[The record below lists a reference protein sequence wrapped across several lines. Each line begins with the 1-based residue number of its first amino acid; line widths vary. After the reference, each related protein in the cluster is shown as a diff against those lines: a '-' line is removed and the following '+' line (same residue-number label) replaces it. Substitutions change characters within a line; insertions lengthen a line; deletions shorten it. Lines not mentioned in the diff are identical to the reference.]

1 MKIIGKLLIMILFL
15 SVLPSAVWAQ
25 EEMSVNEELDSAYAD
40 IHERMVL
47 FKEDIIQLGTLSR
60 FRMDIDNDMPLT
72 DPLLEAIANRLK
84 SLSLAVNSFSSRWEA
99 YSQAQQVY
107 IADNDSLLNELAQI
121 QQMQQMVSDTLASRQ
136 QLYDQLSAFAKAET
150 LIWGQDK
157 IYRKLYKQAM
167 QYSISPKLAN
177 KLEKVKAEDQAISAD
192 IEASYGQAK
201 AAAESFPGLKL
212 RMEAIE
218 NKYFQLQSV
227 SAKIQAMEYKPFIQ
241 RIKDYLIGLA
251 AVAILLMFF
260 NLLNAKI
267 KTLKAAREQA
277 KKMKDMMSGQHN
289 YPTI

>member
-1 MKIIGKLLIMILFL
+1 MKIIGKLLITILLL
-15 SVLPSAVWAQ
+15 SVLPSAAWAQ
-25 EEMSVNEELDSAYAD
+25 EEMSVDEELDSAYTA
-40 IHERMVL
+40 IHERMTL
-47 FKEDIIQLGTLSR
+47 FKEELIQLGALSR
-60 FRMDIDNDMPLT
+60 FRMDIDNDMPLN
-72 DPLLEAIANRLK
+72 DQLLEAISNRLK
-84 SLSLAVNSFSSRWEA
+84 SLSFAVNSFSSRWDA

-107 IADNDSLLNELAQI
+107 IADNDSLLNELARI
-121 QQMQQMVSDTLASRQ
+121 QQMQQMVTDTLASRQ
-136 QLYDQLSAFAKAET
+136 QQYDQLSAFSKAEV

-157 IYRKLYKQAM
+157 VYRKLYKQAM
-167 QYSISPKLAN
+167 QYSLSPKLAA
-177 KLEKVKAEDQAISAD
+177 KLEKVKAQDQAILTD
-192 IEASYGQAK
+192 IETSYGQAK
-201 AAAESFPGLKL
+201 TAVESFPGLNV

-267 KTLKAAREQA
+267 KTLKAASEQA
-277 KKMKDMMSGQHN
+277 KKMKDMMNGQHN

>member
-1 MKIIGKLLIMILFL
+1 MKIIGKLLITILFL

-25 EEMSVNEELDSAYAD
+25 EEMSVNEELDSTYAD

-72 DPLLEAIANRLK
+72 DPLLEAISNRLK

>member
-25 EEMSVNEELDSAYAD
+25 EEMSVNEELDSTYAD

-84 SLSLAVNSFSSRWEA
+84 SLSFAVNSFSSRWEA

-121 QQMQQMVSDTLASRQ
+121 QQMQQMVTDTLASRQ

>member
-25 EEMSVNEELDSAYAD
+25 EEMSVNEELDSTYAD

-121 QQMQQMVSDTLASRQ
+121 QQMQQMVTDTLASRQ

>member
-1 MKIIGKLLIMILFL
+1 MKIIGKLLITILLL

-25 EEMSVNEELDSAYAD
+25 EEMSVDEELDSTYTA
-40 IHERMVL
+40 IHERMTL
-47 FKEDIIQLGTLSR
+47 FKEELIQLGALSR

-72 DPLLEAIANRLK
+72 DPLLEAISNRVK
-84 SLSLAVNSFSSRWEA
+84 SLSLAVNSFSSRWDA

-107 IADNDSLLNELAQI
+107 IADNDSLLNELARI
-121 QQMQQMVSDTLASRQ
+121 QQMQQMVTDTLASRQ
-136 QLYDQLSAFAKAET
+136 QQYDLLSAFSKAEE

-157 IYRKLYKQAM
+157 VYRKLYKQAM
-167 QYSISPKLAN
+167 QYSISPKLAA
-177 KLEKVKAEDQAISAD
+177 KLEKVKAEDQAILAD
-192 IEASYGQAK
+192 IDTNYGQAK
-201 AAAESFPGLKL
+201 TASESFPGLKV
-212 RMEAIE
+212 RMKALE
-218 NKYFQLQSV
+218 NKYFQLQSI

-267 KTLKAAREQA
+267 KTLKAASEQA
-277 KKMKDMMSGQHN
+277 KKMKDMMNGQHN

>member
-1 MKIIGKLLIMILFL
+1 MKIIGKLLITILLL
-15 SVLPSAVWAQ
+15 SVLPSAAWAQ
-25 EEMSVNEELDSAYAD
+25 EEMSVDEELDSAYTA
-40 IHERMVL
+40 IHERMTL
-47 FKEDIIQLGTLSR
+47 FKEELIQLGALSR
-60 FRMDIDNDMPLT
+60 FRMDIDNDMPLN
-72 DPLLEAIANRLK
+72 DQLLEAISNRLK
-84 SLSLAVNSFSSRWEA
+84 SLSFAVNSFSSRWDA

-107 IADNDSLLNELAQI
+107 IADNDSLLNELARI
-121 QQMQQMVSDTLASRQ
+121 QQMQQMVTDTLASRQ
-136 QLYDQLSAFAKAET
+136 QQYDQLSAFSKAEV

-157 IYRKLYKQAM
+157 VYRKLYKQAM
-167 QYSISPKLAN
+167 QYSLSPKLAA
-177 KLEKVKAEDQAISAD
+177 KLEKVKAQDQAILTD
-192 IEASYGQAK
+192 IETSYGQAK
-201 AAAESFPGLKL
+201 TAVEGFPGLNV

-267 KTLKAAREQA
+267 KTLKAASEQA
-277 KKMKDMMSGQHN
+277 KKMKDMMNGQHN

>member
-1 MKIIGKLLIMILFL
+1 MKIIAKLLITILLL

-25 EEMSVNEELDSAYAD
+25 EEMSVDEELDSTYTA
-40 IHERMVL
+40 IHERMML
-47 FKEDIIQLGTLSR
+47 FKEELIQLGTLSR

-72 DPLLEAIANRLK
+72 DPLLEAISNRLK
-84 SLSLAVNSFSSRWEA
+84 SLSLAVSAFSTRWDA

-107 IADNDSLLNELAQI
+107 IADNDSLLNELARI
-121 QQMQQMVSDTLASRQ
+121 QQMQQMVTDTLASRQ
-136 QLYDQLSAFAKAET
+136 QQYDLLSAFSKAEE

-157 IYRKLYKQAM
+157 VYRKLYKQAM
-167 QYSISPKLAN
+167 QYSISPKLAA
-177 KLEKVKAEDQAISAD
+177 KLEKVKAEDQAILAD
-192 IEASYGQAK
+192 IDTSYGQAK
-201 AAAESFPGLKL
+201 TASESFPGLKV
-212 RMEAIE
+212 RMKALE
-218 NKYFQLQSV
+218 NKYFQLQSI

-267 KTLKAAREQA
+267 KTLKAASEQA
-277 KKMKDMMSGQHN
+277 KKMKDMMNGQHN

>member
-1 MKIIGKLLIMILFL
+1 MKIIGKLLITILLL

-25 EEMSVNEELDSAYAD
+25 EEMSVDEELDSTYTA
-40 IHERMVL
+40 IHERMTL
-47 FKEDIIQLGTLSR
+47 FKEELIQLGALSR

-72 DPLLEAIANRLK
+72 DPLLEAISNRVK
-84 SLSLAVNSFSSRWEA
+84 SLSLAVNSFSSRWDA

-107 IADNDSLLNELAQI
+107 IADNDSLLNELARI
-121 QQMQQMVSDTLASRQ
+121 QQMQQMVTDTLASRQ
-136 QLYDQLSAFAKAET
+136 QQYDLLSAFSKAEE

-157 IYRKLYKQAM
+157 VYRKLYKQAM
-167 QYSISPKLAN
+167 QYSISPKLAA
-177 KLEKVKAEDQAISAD
+177 KLEKVKAEDQAILAD
-192 IEASYGQAK
+192 IDTSYGQAK
-201 AAAESFPGLKL
+201 TASESFPGLKV
-212 RMEAIE
+212 RMKALE
-218 NKYFQLQSV
+218 NKYFQLQSI

-267 KTLKAAREQA
+267 KTLKAASEQA
-277 KKMKDMMSGQHN
+277 KKMKDMMNGQHN

>member
-1 MKIIGKLLIMILFL
+1 MKIIAKLLITILLL

-25 EEMSVNEELDSAYAD
+25 EEMSVDEELDSTYTA
-40 IHERMVL
+40 IHERMTL
-47 FKEDIIQLGTLSR
+47 FKEELIQLGALSR

-72 DPLLEAIANRLK
+72 DPLLEAISNRLK
-84 SLSLAVNSFSSRWEA
+84 SLSLAVSAFSTRWDA

-107 IADNDSLLNELAQI
+107 IADNDSLLNELARI
-121 QQMQQMVSDTLASRQ
+121 QQMQQMVTDTLASRQ
-136 QLYDQLSAFAKAET
+136 QQYDLLSAFSKAEE

-157 IYRKLYKQAM
+157 VYRKLYKQAM
-167 QYSISPKLAN
+167 QYSISPKLAA
-177 KLEKVKAEDQAISAD
+177 KLEKVKAEDQAILAD
-192 IEASYGQAK
+192 IDTSYGQAK
-201 AAAESFPGLKL
+201 TASESFPGLKV
-212 RMEAIE
+212 RMKALE
-218 NKYFQLQSV
+218 NKYFQLQSI

-267 KTLKAAREQA
+267 KTLKAASEQA
-277 KKMKDMMSGQHN
+277 KKMKDMMNGQHN

>member
-1 MKIIGKLLIMILFL
+1 MKIIGKLLITILFL

-25 EEMSVNEELDSAYAD
+25 EEMSVNEELDSTYTD

-47 FKEDIIQLGTLSR
+47 FKEDIIQLGNLSR

-72 DPLLEAIANRLK
+72 DPLLEAISNRLK

-107 IADNDSLLNELAQI
+107 IADNDSLLNQLAQI

-136 QLYDQLSAFAKAET
+136 QQYDQLCAFAKAET

-157 IYRKLYKQAM
+157 IYRKLYNQAM

>member
-1 MKIIGKLLIMILFL
+1 MKIIAKLLITILLL

-25 EEMSVNEELDSAYAD
+25 EEMSVDEELDSTYTA
-40 IHERMVL
+40 IHERMML
-47 FKEDIIQLGTLSR
+47 FKEELIQLGALSR

-72 DPLLEAIANRLK
+72 DPLLEAISNRVK
-84 SLSLAVNSFSSRWEA
+84 SLSLAVNSFSSRWDA

-107 IADNDSLLNELAQI
+107 IADNDSLLNELARI
-121 QQMQQMVSDTLASRQ
+121 QQMQQMVTDTLASRQ
-136 QLYDQLSAFAKAET
+136 QQYDLLSAFSKAEK
-150 LIWGQDK
+150 LIWGQDEV
-157 IYRKLYKQAM
+157 YRKLYKQAM
-167 QYSISPKLAN
+167 QYSISPKLAA
-177 KLEKVKAEDQAISAD
+177 KLEKVKAEDQAILAD
-192 IEASYGQAK
+192 IDTNYGQAK
-201 AAAESFPGLKL
+201 TAAESFPGLQM
-212 RMEAIE
+212 RMEAVE

-267 KTLKAAREQA
+267 KTLKAASEQA
-277 KKMKDMMSGQHN
+277 KKMKDMMNGQHN

>member
-1 MKIIGKLLIMILFL
+1 MKIIGKLLITILLL

-25 EEMSVNEELDSAYAD
+25 EEMSVDEELDSTYTA
-40 IHERMVL
+40 IHERMTL
-47 FKEDIIQLGTLSR
+47 FKEELIQLGALSR

-72 DPLLEAIANRLK
+72 DPLLEAISNRVK
-84 SLSLAVNSFSSRWEA
+84 SLSLAVNSFSSRWDA

-107 IADNDSLLNELAQI
+107 IADNDSLLNELARI
-121 QQMQQMVSDTLASRQ
+121 QQMQQMVTDTLASRQ
-136 QLYDQLSAFAKAET
+136 QQYDLLSAFSKAEE

-157 IYRKLYKQAM
+157 VYRKLYKQAM
-167 QYSISPKLAN
+167 QYSISPKLAA
-177 KLEKVKAEDQAISAD
+177 KLEKVKAEDQTILAD
-192 IEASYGQAK
+192 IDTSYGQAK
-201 AAAESFPGLKL
+201 TASESFPGLKV
-212 RMEAIE
+212 RMKALE
-218 NKYFQLQSV
+218 NKYFQLQSI

-267 KTLKAAREQA
+267 KTLKAASEQA
-277 KKMKDMMSGQHN
+277 KKMKDMMNGQHN

>member
-1 MKIIGKLLIMILFL
+1 MKIIGKLLITILFL

-25 EEMSVNEELDSAYAD
+25 EEMSVNEELDSTYTD

-47 FKEDIIQLGTLSR
+47 FKEDIIQLGNLSR

-84 SLSLAVNSFSSRWEA
+84 SLSFAVGSFSSRWEA

-107 IADNDSLLNELAQI
+107 IADNDSLLNQLAQI

-136 QLYDQLSAFAKAET
+136 QQYDQLCAFAKAET

-157 IYRKLYKQAM
+157 IYRKLYNQAM

>member
-1 MKIIGKLLIMILFL
+1 MKIIAKLLITILLL

-25 EEMSVNEELDSAYAD
+25 EEMSVDEELDSTYTA
-40 IHERMVL
+40 IHERMML
-47 FKEDIIQLGTLSR
+47 FKEELIQLGALSR

-72 DPLLEAIANRLK
+72 DPLLEAISNRVK
-84 SLSLAVNSFSSRWEA
+84 SLSLAVNSFSSRWDA

-107 IADNDSLLNELAQI
+107 IADNDSLLNELARI
-121 QQMQQMVSDTLASRQ
+121 QQMQQMVTDTLASRQ
-136 QLYDQLSAFAKAET
+136 QQYDQLSAFSKAEK
-150 LIWGQDK
+150 LIWGQDEV
-157 IYRKLYKQAM
+157 YRKLYKQAM
-167 QYSISPKLAN
+167 QYSISPKLAA
-177 KLEKVKAEDQAISAD
+177 KLEKVKAEDQAILAD
-192 IEASYGQAK
+192 IDTNYGQAK
-201 AAAESFPGLKL
+201 TAAESFPGLQM
-212 RMEAIE
+212 RMEAVE

-267 KTLKAAREQA
+267 KTLKAASEQA
-277 KKMKDMMSGQHN
+277 KKMKDMMNGQHN

>member
-1 MKIIGKLLIMILFL
+1 MKIIAKLLITILLL

-25 EEMSVNEELDSAYAD
+25 EEMSVDEELDSTYTA
-40 IHERMVL
+40 IHERMML
-47 FKEDIIQLGTLSR
+47 FKEELIQLGTLSR

-72 DPLLEAIANRLK
+72 DPLLEAISNRLK
-84 SLSLAVNSFSSRWEA
+84 SLSLAVSAFSTRWDA

-107 IADNDSLLNELAQI
+107 IADNDSLLNELARI
-121 QQMQQMVSDTLASRQ
+121 QQMQQMVTDTLASRQ
-136 QLYDQLSAFAKAET
+136 QQYDQLSAFSKAEK
-150 LIWGQDK
+150 LIWGQDEV
-157 IYRKLYKQAM
+157 YRKLYKQAM
-167 QYSISPKLAN
+167 QYSISPKLAA
-177 KLEKVKAEDQAISAD
+177 KLEKVKAEDQAILAD
-192 IEASYGQAK
+192 IDTNYGQAK
-201 AAAESFPGLKL
+201 TAAESFPGLQM
-212 RMEAIE
+212 RMEAVE

-267 KTLKAAREQA
+267 KTLKAASEQA
-277 KKMKDMMSGQHN
+277 KKMKDMMNGQHN

>member
-1 MKIIGKLLIMILFL
+1 MKIIGKLLITILLL

-25 EEMSVNEELDSAYAD
+25 EEMSVDEELDSTYTA
-40 IHERMVL
+40 IHERMTL
-47 FKEDIIQLGTLSR
+47 FKEELIQLGALSR

-72 DPLLEAIANRLK
+72 DPLLEAISSRVK
-84 SLSLAVNSFSSRWEA
+84 SLSLAVNSFSSRWDA

-107 IADNDSLLNELAQI
+107 IADNDSLLNELARI
-121 QQMQQMVSDTLASRQ
+121 QQMQQMVTDTLASRQ
-136 QLYDQLSAFAKAET
+136 QQYDLLSAFSKAEE

-157 IYRKLYKQAM
+157 VYRKLYKQAM
-167 QYSISPKLAN
+167 QYSISPKLAA
-177 KLEKVKAEDQAISAD
+177 KLEKVKAEDQAILAD
-192 IEASYGQAK
+192 IDTSYGQAK
-201 AAAESFPGLKL
+201 TASESFPGLKV
-212 RMEAIE
+212 RMKALE
-218 NKYFQLQSV
+218 NKYFQLQSI

-267 KTLKAAREQA
+267 KTLKAASEQA
-277 KKMKDMMSGQHN
+277 KKMKDMMNGQHN

>member
-1 MKIIGKLLIMILFL
+1 MKIIGKLLITILFL

-25 EEMSVNEELDSAYAD
+25 EEMSVNEELDSTYTD

-47 FKEDIIQLGTLSR
+47 FKEDIIQLGNLSR

-84 SLSLAVNSFSSRWEA
+84 SLSFAVGSFSSRWEA

-107 IADNDSLLNELAQI
+107 IADNDSLLNQLAQI

-136 QLYDQLSAFAKAET
+136 QQYDQLCSFAKAET

-157 IYRKLYKQAM
+157 IYRKLYNQAM

>member
-1 MKIIGKLLIMILFL
+1 MKIIGKLLITILFL

-25 EEMSVNEELDSAYAD
+25 EEMSVNEELDSTYTD

-47 FKEDIIQLGTLSR
+47 FKEDIIQLGNLSR

-84 SLSLAVNSFSSRWEA
+84 SLSFAVGSFSSRWEA

-107 IADNDSLLNELAQI
+107 IADNDSLLNQLAQI

-136 QLYDQLSAFAKAET
+136 QQYDQLCAFAKAET

-157 IYRKLYKQAM
+157 IYRKLYNQAI